1 MQSHGRVRIPLQC
14 LREIIDE
21 HKGFASRICRSLV
34 VVNMDVGVNNDGD
47 DVVVNKVTTLTP
59 GFFVETQMR
68 VNIICESSR
77 ASWFVVSVF
86 SSSLS
91 PHASFVRALR
101 LGP

>member
-1 MQSHGRVRIPLQC
+1 MQC

-21 HKGFASRICRSLV
+21 HKGVASRIFRSLV
-34 VVNMDVGVNNDGD
+34 VVNMDVGVNDDGD

-68 VNIICESSR
+68 MNIKCESSR

-86 SSSLS
+86 LSSLS
-91 PHASFVRALR
+91 HALSIRAIR